1 MDPYTGFAERFDL
14 LIDWDH
20 RRKREETF
28 FRRVLPEH
36 VKSVLDCHCGTGFHC
51 VMLTEMGYYVEGVDI
66 SPEMLRV
73 ADKNLD
79 ERGLKV
85 RLHQADVKSLQLV
98 LDRKFDCVLSMGN
111 SLPHEP
117 TDECLLQ
124 ALRCMRQALVP
135 GGICIIHMEDFDA
148 LYRDRDR
155 FIPSRFK
162 RHAGGTEVFI
172 FAIDYLRDR
181 VIFNILSVIERSGKA
196 EFHVDVVEYNPVP
209 VKKLEQLMLE
219 AGFTDLAIY
228 CDFRL
233 TPYGMRDTYD
243 AIFVARAPG

>member
-1 MDPYTGFAERFDL
+1 
-14 LIDWDH
+14 
-20 RRKREETF
+20 
-28 FRRVLPEH
+28 
-36 VKSVLDCHCGTGFHC
+36 
-51 VMLTEMGYYVEGVDI
+51 
-66 SPEMLRV
+66 
-73 ADKNLD
+73 
-79 ERGLKV
+79 
-85 RLHQADVKSLQLV
+85 
-98 LDRKFDCVLSMGN
+98 
-111 SLPHEP
+111 
-117 TDECLLQ
+117 
-124 ALRCMRQALVP
+124 
-135 GGICIIHMEDFDA
+135 MEDFDA

-219 AGFTDLAIY
+219 TGFTDLAIY

-233 TPYGMRDTYD
+233 TPHGLRDTYD
-243 AIFVARAPG
+243 AIFVARAPGHG